1 MVDPVVRNFRF
12 LSGVGHGPAVESW
25 VALKHLQLT
34 LEARRITLEARR
46 ITLEV
51 PARRSRPAGAA
62 I

>member
-34 LEARRITLEARR
+34 LEARRITLE
-46 ITLEV
+46 V